1 MSSPIAT
8 STEPAEPDAKSQVS
22 SLALNELADD
32 SISMSGRQVEALVR
46 VIEAAPTIR
55 RRYQFFVWMQNHL
68 HVLLPHVLAVCGSWQ
83 RQRRELV
90 YEVFNSVAL
99 PAPTLAALTGTAPPM
114 MGAAARAWVGRQG
127 RALGMATQAGDS
139 SELAEL
145 REELATAGL
154 GHFLLHG
161 ISRPQRP
168 SELESLFLL
177 AGPDPACPPELM
189 ARFELLLPHLHT
201 TYLRVQD
208 TERNLAT
215 PTRTHQAT
223 SSAEPIAPSQI
234 TEREKEILRWVRD
247 GKSNQQ
253 IGDVLGISALT
264 VKNHVQKVLRKLGA
278 ANRAQAVAIAMSA
291 NLLPAGPAR
300 P

>member
-1 MSSPIAT
+1 MMSSPITT
-8 STEPAEPDAKSQVS
+8 STEPAEPKTQLSV
-22 SLALNELADD
+22 LALTELADD

-46 VIEAAPTIR
+46 VIEAAPGIR

-90 YEVFNSVAL
+90 YEAFNSVAL

-114 MGAAARAWVGRQG
+114 MGQAARAWVGRQG
-127 RALGMATQAGDS
+127 RPLGMATQGGDS
-139 SELAEL
+139 ADLAEL
-145 REELATAGL
+145 RQELATAGL
-154 GHFLLHG
+154 GHFVLHG

-177 AGPDPACPPELM
+177 AGPDPRCPPELM
-189 ARFELLLPHLHT
+189 TRFELLLPHLHT
-201 TYLRVQD
+201 TYLRMQD
-208 TERNLAT
+208 TERNMAT
-215 PTRTHQAT
+215 PTRAPHTT

-253 IGDVLGISALT
+253 IGEVLGISALT
-264 VKNHVQKVLRKLGA
+264 VKNHVQKILRKLGA

-291 NLLPAGPAR
+291 RLLPPNDALA
-300 P
+300 